1 MGGSCFG
8 IVSVGVFALA
18 IVLIIVGAQ
27 QNRKRQAAPAAWAQ
41 SRGLSFDPGHDGG
54 FRDRFPEFAC
64 FKQGEKN
71 RYALNVMTG
80 QWNSRRLIGFYY
92 HYQTTST
99 NSKGHTTTS
108 TWYFSGALIEPRIL
122 LKPLS
127 IRTES
132 IFDKMAGFFGFDDID
147 FESAEFSRRFCVKSP
162 DRRWAYDVLHARTI
176 EFLLQSPR
184 FTIDFARDWAL
195 VWKSGRFKPQEF
207 EQAIAVVEGVLDR
220 LPDYLVQQQKTLME
234 TSDGA

>member
-1 MGGSCFG
+1 MGGSCAGLVF
-8 IVSVGVFALA
+8 VGFFVLVV
-18 IVLIIVGAQ
+18 VLIVFSIQ
-27 QNRKRQAAPAAWAQ
+27 QNRKRQAALAAWAQ
-41 SRGLSFDPGHDGG
+41 GRGLSFDPSHDRG
-54 FRDRFPEFAC
+54 FGDRFPEFAC
-64 FKQGEKN
+64 FKQGEQN

-80 QWNSRRLIGFYY
+80 EWNGRRLIAFYY
-92 HYQTTST
+92 HYETTST
-99 NSKGHTTTS
+99 DSKGRRTTS

-127 IRTES
+127 IRAET

-220 LPDYLVQQQKTLME
+220 LPDYLVQQQKVLME

>member
-1 MGGSCFG
+1 MAVPF
-8 IVSVGVFALA
+8 VGFFVLVV
-18 IVLIIVGAQ
+18 VLIIFGVQ
-27 QNRKRQAAPAAWAQ
+27 QNKKRQAALAAWAQ
-41 SRGLSFDPGHDGG
+41 ARGLSFDPGHDRD
-54 FRDRFPEFAC
+54 FRDRFPGFAC
-64 FKQGEKN
+64 FKQGEQN
-71 RYALNVMTG
+71 RYARNVMTG
-80 QWNSRRLIGFYY
+80 QWNGRQLVAFHY
-92 HYQTTST
+92 HYETTST
-99 NSKGHTTTS
+99 DSKGRRTTS
-108 TWYFSGALIEPRIL
+108 TWYFSGALIEPRIT

-127 IRTES
+127 IRGEN
-132 IFDKMAGFFGFDDID
+132 IFDKVAGFFGFDDID

-184 FTIDFARDWAL
+184 FTIDFDRNWAL

-234 TSDGA
+234 ANDGA